1 MSTPC
6 HDQRTS
12 SGTARRAT
20 AALGHRA
27 RARLVRRRLALAP
40 PDEDEVVAGTLR
52 TLDPRV
58 APIAQSFL
66 ALLARVGFKVTLT
79 STRRDPAQQA
89 RLYAC
94 FQKTGCSDCSKR
106 PGQPGC
112 YPAAAPGQSTHALG
126 AAFDIQLDPPLYE
139 VAGR

>member
-1 MSTPC
+1 
-6 HDQRTS
+6 
-12 SGTARRAT
+12 
-20 AALGHRA
+20 
-27 RARLVRRRLALAP
+27 
-40 PDEDEVVAGTLR
+40 VAGTLR

-139 VAGR
+139 VAGRVWEAAGFTWGGRFGDDIHFDFRPTGTA